1 MNAAMAKKS
10 QSKKMPREI
19 EFDLI
24 KSNWFRVIHAD
35 GAIGGVSP
43 QANIHMALYS
53 ERRAI
58 PTKIVHA
65 LEKTQLGAEIK
76 SKRQGRAGMVREV
89 EVDVVLGL
97 EQAKALHLWLGDKIR
112 EIESYRASEESSP
125 PSRRK

>member
-10 QSKKMPREI
+10 QRNKAPREI
-19 EFDLI
+19 DFDLI

-35 GAIGGVSP
+35 GAIGGVGP

-58 PTKIVHA
+58 PTKIVHV
-65 LEKTQLGAEIK
+65 LENSQQLGPEVR

-97 EQAKALHLWLGDKIR
+97 E
-112 EIESYRASEESSP
+112 
-125 PSRRK
+125 